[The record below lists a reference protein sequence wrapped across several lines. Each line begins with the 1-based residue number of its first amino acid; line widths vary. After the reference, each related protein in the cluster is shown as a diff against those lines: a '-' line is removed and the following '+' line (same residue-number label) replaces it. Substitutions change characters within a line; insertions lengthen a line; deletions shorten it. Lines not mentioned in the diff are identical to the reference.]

1 VNRLHITGVDDGF
14 SCELIFLVDG
24 QDLLM
29 EMGAAGLDPDELL
42 PRLELCRAPTTVRIG
57 RCECGSD
64 ACGSVTVRIETV
76 GNKVVWGGWA
86 SSFSDDLPQPL
97 CFERRQYLGALKAAD
112 SRLWESPER
121 RFSRRAAGLMDQ
133 ATRAALAWRGLQFE
147 DVVPAGDGLA
157 AVCLSARYRN
167 ARWSV
172 YVIFAISEDPEAVRH
187 LLTRRGPT
195 AWPNVV
201 WWGETEAAAFQQPP
215 MAGRRWRMW
224 QPVDA

>member
-14 SCELIFLVDG
+14 GSELIFLVDG
-24 QDLLM
+24 HDLLLDM
-29 EMGAAGLDPDELL
+29 SAVGLDPDEVLSHL
-42 PRLELCRAPTTVRIG
+42 DLRRAPGTVRIG

-64 ACGSVTVRIETV
+64 ACGSVTVHIESDGDTV
-76 GNKVVWGGWA
+76 IWDGWA
-86 SSFSDDLPQPL
+86 SSFGDDLPPPL
-97 CFERRQYLGALKAAD
+97 RFDRQQYVGALEAAD
-112 SRLWESPER
+112 SRQWESPER
-121 RFSRRAAGLMDQ
+121 RFSRQTAGLVDQ

-147 DVVPAGDGLA
+147 NVVPAGDGLA
-157 AVCLSARYRN
+157 AVWLRARYRD

-172 YVIFAISEDPEAVRH
+172 YVIVAVSDDPESVRQ

-195 AWPNVV
+195 AWPHVV
-201 WWGETEAAAFQQPP
+201 WWGENEAAAFQQPP

>member
-14 SCELIFLVDG
+14 GCELIFLVDG
-24 QDLLM
+24 RDLLV

-42 PRLELCRAPTTVRIG
+42 PRLDLSHAPATVRIG

-64 ACGSVTVRIETV
+64 ACGSVTVHIESD
-76 GNKVVWGGWA
+76 GDSVVWDAWA
-86 SSFSDDLPQPL
+86 SSFSDDLPPPL
-97 CFERRQYLGALKAAD
+97 RFERRQYLGALKAAD
-112 SRLWESPER
+112 SRQWESPER
-121 RFSRRAAGLMDQ
+121 RFSRRTAGLVDQ

-147 DVVPAGDGLA
+147 NVVPAGDGLA
-157 AVCLSARYRN
+157 AVWLRARYRD

-172 YVIFAISEDPEAVRH
+172 YVIVAVSDEPESVRQ

-201 WWGETEAAAFQQPP
+201 WWGENEAAAFQQPP